1 MRKYIYNVV
10 IILFVLQ
17 MSHVQVFA
25 NYEQKN
31 IATANTIETL
41 QHLIQKQVMQLSTE
55 FDIRYTGNTSEIK
68 DELSE
73 LVKKAIRDPYIY
85 ANISSFKWKYDGYAN
100 NIVISFV
107 FTYHITQEE
116 EAFVEQTLTN
126 IITPMHGLSELQ
138 KIQAAHDFI
147 VLSAEYSKDTKGS
160 QYSPYTLLTENKGV
174 CQAYA
179 LVLYRMLEKLG
190 FEVQYVPGN
199 VGEQLHAWV
208 LVKLDN
214 EWYHIDVT
222 WDDPL
227 PDRKGEVR
235 YHYFLVSDRQ
245 LAQDHSWDYASFP
258 AATSEAYVDLQKTD
272 KVEVVTKPILDSH
285 FAFDKGLFILSNN
298 KQTVKQLIEQS
309 RLLLKSNN
317 SDNAVQVHLN
327 EWEPIILEKSN
338 IAQVKGNRKI
348 IQNAIHKKKGLSSI
362 YRVKKRMPQEKYVI
376 IKEVPYFVRGTSLLI
391 YFCSCPN
398 DYFIAVFKVLIFLF
412 IRVK

>member
-31 IATANTIETL
+31 IATANSIETL
-41 QHLIQKQVMQLSTE
+41 QHLIQKQVMELSTE

-73 LVKKAIRDPYIY
+73 LIKQAIQDPYIY
-85 ANISSFKWKYDGYAN
+85 ANISSFKWKYNGYAN
-100 NIVISFV
+100 NIVIRFE
-107 FTYHITQEE
+107 FTYHISQEE

-126 IITPMHGLSELQ
+126 IIAPMHGLSELQ
-138 KIQAAHDFI
+138 KLQAAHDFI
-147 VLSAEYSKDTKGS
+147 VLSAEYSKETEGS

-190 FEVQYVPGN
+190 FEVQYVPGK

-208 LVKLDN
+208 LVKLN
-214 EWYHIDVT
+214 NAWYHIDVT

-235 YHYFLVSDRQ
+235 YNYFLVSDRQ
-245 LAQDHSWDYASFP
+245 LAQDHSWDYTSFP
-258 AATSEAYVDLQKTD
+258 AATSEAYVDLQQTNKF
-272 KVEVVTKPILDSH
+272 EVITKPILDGQ
-285 FAFDKGLFILSNN
+285 FAFDKGLSIFSEN
-298 KQTVKQLIEQS
+298 KQIVKQLIEQP
-309 RLLLKSNN
+309 RLLLKGNK
-317 SDNAVQVHLN
+317 SDNSVQVPLN
-327 EWEPIILEKSN
+327 KWEPIILESN
-338 IAQVKGNRKI
+338 IAQVKDNRKI
-348 IQNAIHKKKGLSSI
+348 TRNAMHKKIGLVSN
-362 YRVKKRMPQEKYVI
+362 YRAEKRMPQEKYVI
-376 IKEVPYFVRGTSLLI
+376 IKEVPHTMFGAPPYYLFVSI
-391 YFCSCPN
+391 
-398 DYFIAVFKVLIFLF
+398 
-412 IRVK
+412 

>member
-1 MRKYIYNVV
+1 MTHMRKYIYNVV

-31 IATANTIETL
+31 IATANSIETL
-41 QHLIQKQVMQLSTE
+41 QNLIEKQVMQLSTE
-55 FDIRYTGNTSEIK
+55 FDIHYTGDTSEIK

-73 LVKKAIRDPYIY
+73 LIKHAIQDPYIY

-100 NIVISFV
+100 NIVIKFQ
-107 FTYHITQEE
+107 FTYHISQAE
-116 EAFVEQTLTN
+116 EAFVEQTLAN
-126 IITPMHGLSELQ
+126 IIAPMHGLSDLQ
-138 KIQAAHDFI
+138 KLQAAHDFI
-147 VLSAEYSKDTKGS
+147 VLSAEYSKETEGS

-179 LVLYRMLEKLG
+179 LVLYRMLEMLG
-190 FEVQYVPGN
+190 FEVQYVPGK

-235 YHYFLVSDRQ
+235 YNYFLVSDRQ

-258 AATSEAYVDLQKTD
+258 AATSEAYIDFHRTS
-272 KVEVVTKPILDSH
+272 KVEVLTKPILDSY
-285 FAFDKGLFILSNN
+285 FTFDERLSNLSKN
-298 KQTVKQLIEQS
+298 KLIVKQLIEQPTQ
-309 RLLLKSNN
+309 LIIGNQ
-317 SDNAVQVHLN
+317 SDNSVQLHLN
-327 EWEPIILEKSN
+327 KWEPIILESKVVQ
-338 IAQVKGNRKI
+338 IKAEQKKHDLVKM
-348 IQNAIHKKKGLSSI
+348 KKRLISI
-362 YRVKKRMPQEKYVI
+362 YRTEKRMPQEKYVI
-376 IKEVPYFVRGTSLLI
+376 IKEVSQTIVGT
-391 YFCSCPN
+391 PP
-398 DYFIAVFKVLIFLF
+398 
-412 IRVK
+412 

>member
-31 IATANTIETL
+31 IATANSIETL
-41 QHLIQKQVMQLSTE
+41 QNLIEKQVMQLSTE
-55 FDIRYTGNTSEIK
+55 FDIHYTGDTSEIK

-73 LVKKAIRDPYIY
+73 LIKHAIQDPYIY

-100 NIVISFV
+100 NIVIKFQ
-107 FTYHITQEE
+107 FTYHISQAE
-116 EAFVEQTLTN
+116 EAFVEQTLAN
-126 IITPMHGLSELQ
+126 IIAPMHGLSDLQ
-138 KIQAAHDFI
+138 KLQAAHDFI
-147 VLSAEYSKDTKGS
+147 VLSAEYSKETEGS

-179 LVLYRMLEKLG
+179 LVLYRMLEMLG
-190 FEVQYVPGN
+190 FEVQYVPGK

-235 YHYFLVSDRQ
+235 YNYFLVSDRQ

-258 AATSEAYVDLQKTD
+258 AATSEAYIDFHRTS
-272 KVEVVTKPILDSH
+272 KVEVLTKPILDSY
-285 FAFDKGLFILSNN
+285 FIFDERLSNLSKN
-298 KQTVKQLIEQS
+298 KLIVKQLIEQPTQ
-309 RLLLKSNN
+309 LIIGNQ
-317 SDNAVQVHLN
+317 SDNSVQLHLN
-327 EWEPIILEKSN
+327 KWEPIILESKVVQ
-338 IAQVKGNRKI
+338 IKAEQKKHDLVKM
-348 IQNAIHKKKGLSSI
+348 KKRLISI
-362 YRVKKRMPQEKYVI
+362 YRTEKRMPQEKYVI
-376 IKEVPYFVRGTSLLI
+376 IKEVSQTIVGAP
-391 YFCSCPN
+391 P
-398 DYFIAVFKVLIFLF
+398 
-412 IRVK
+412 

>member
-31 IATANTIETL
+31 IATANSIETL
-41 QHLIQKQVMQLSTE
+41 QNLIEKQVMQLSTE
-55 FDIRYTGNTSEIK
+55 FDIHYTGDTTEIK

-73 LVKKAIRDPYIY
+73 LIKHAIQDPYIY

-100 NIVISFV
+100 NIVIKFQ
-107 FTYHITQEE
+107 FTYHISQAE
-116 EAFVEQTLTN
+116 EAFVEQTLAN
-126 IITPMHGLSELQ
+126 IIVPMHGLSDLQ
-138 KIQAAHDFI
+138 KLQAAHDFI
-147 VLSAEYSKDTKGS
+147 VLSAEYSKETEGS

-179 LVLYRMLEKLG
+179 LVLYRMLEMLG
-190 FEVQYVPGN
+190 FEVQYVPGK

-235 YHYFLVSDRQ
+235 YNYFLVSDRQ

-258 AATSEAYVDLQKTD
+258 AATSEAYIDFHRTS
-272 KVEVVTKPILDSH
+272 KVEVLTKPILDSY
-285 FAFDKGLFILSNN
+285 FTFDEGLPNLSKN
-298 KQTVKQLIEQS
+298 KLIVKQLIEQPTQLIIGNQS
-309 RLLLKSNN
+309 DKS
-317 SDNAVQVHLN
+317 VQLHLN
-327 EWEPIILEKSN
+327 KWEPIILESKVVQIKAEQKKYDS
-338 IAQVKGNRKI
+338 VKM
-348 IQNAIHKKKGLSSI
+348 KKRLISI
-362 YRVKKRMPQEKYVI
+362 YRTEKRMPQEKYVI
-376 IKEVPYFVRGTSLLI
+376 IKEVPQTIVGA
-391 YFCSCPN
+391 PP
-398 DYFIAVFKVLIFLF
+398 
-412 IRVK
+412 

>member
-10 IILFVLQ
+10 IILFALQ

-31 IATANTIETL
+31 IATADSIETL
-41 QHLIQKQVMQLSTE
+41 QHLIQNQVMQLSTE
-55 FDIRYTGNTSEIK
+55 FNIRYTGNTSEIK

-73 LVKKAIRDPYIY
+73 LIKHAIQDPYIY

-100 NIVISFV
+100 NIVIRFE
-107 FTYHITQEE
+107 FTYHISQEE
-116 EAFVEQTLTN
+116 EAFVEKTLTN
-126 IITPMHGLSELQ
+126 IIEPMHGLSELQ

-147 VLSAEYSKDTKGS
+147 VLSAEYSKETKGS
-160 QYSPYTLLTENKGV
+160 QYSPYTLLTEHKGV

-190 FEVQYVPGN
+190 FEVQYVPGK

-235 YHYFLVSDRQ
+235 YNYFLVSDRQ
-245 LAQDHSWDYASFP
+245 LAKDHTWDYTSFP
-258 AATSEAYVDLQKTD
+258 AATSEAYIDLQKTN
-272 KVEVVTKPILDSH
+272 KVEILSKPIMDSQ
-285 FAFDKGLFILSNN
+285 FTFDKGLFVLSKN

-309 RLLLKSNN
+309 KLLLKGNK
-317 SDNAVQVHLN
+317 SDNPVQVHLN
-327 EWEPIILEKSN
+327 EWEPIILESN
-338 IAQVKGNRKI
+338 VAQVKVNRKI
-348 IQNAIHKKKGLSSI
+348 IKNTVDKKIGLISI
-362 YRVKKRMPQEKYVI
+362 YRTEKRMPQEKYVI
-376 IKEVPYFVRGTSLLI
+376 IKEVPHTMFGAPPYS
-391 YFCSCPN
+391 
-398 DYFIAVFKVLIFLF
+398 FICERLMRYLKF
-412 IRVK
+412 

>member
-31 IATANTIETL
+31 IATANSIEIL

-73 LVKKAIRDPYIY
+73 LIKHAIQDPYIY

-100 NIVISFV
+100 NIVITFE
-107 FTYHITQEE
+107 FAYHISQEE
-116 EAFVEQTLTN
+116 EAFVEQTVAN
-126 IITPMHGLSELQ
+126 IIAPMHGLSELQ

-147 VLSAEYSKDTKGS
+147 VLSTEYSKETEGS
-160 QYSPYTLLTENKGV
+160 PYSPYTLLTENKGV

-179 LVLYRMLEKLG
+179 LVLYRMLEMLG
-190 FEVQYVPGN
+190 FEVQYVPGT

-214 EWYHIDVT
+214 AWYHIDVT

-227 PDRKGEVR
+227 PDRKGEVL
-235 YHYFLVSDRQ
+235 YNYFLVSDRQ
-245 LAQDHSWDYASFP
+245 LSQDHSWDYTSFP
-258 AATSEAYVDLQKTD
+258 AATSEAYIDLQKMS
-272 KVEVVTKPILDSH
+272 KVEVLTKPIMDSH
-285 FAFDKGLFILSNN
+285 FNFDEGLSVLSKN
-298 KQTVKQLIEQS
+298 KQIVKQLIEQS
-309 RLLLKSNN
+309 RLLFKGHKG
-317 SDNAVQVHLN
+317 DNPVQVHLN
-327 EWEPIILEKSN
+327 EWEPIILESN
-338 IAQVKGNRKI
+338 VAEVKANRKI
-348 IQNAIHKKKGLSSI
+348 IQNALHKKKGLISV
-362 YRVKKRMPQEKYVI
+362 YRTEKRMPQEKYVI
-376 IKEVPYFVRGTSLLI
+376 IKEVPHTIVGAPPYS
-391 YFCSCPN
+391 
-398 DYFIAVFKVLIFLF
+398 FICER
-412 IRVK
+412 IRQYLKF

>member
-31 IATANTIETL
+31 IATANSIETL
-41 QHLIQKQVMQLSTE
+41 QHLIQKQVMELSTE

-73 LVKKAIRDPYIY
+73 LIKQAIQDPYIY
-85 ANISSFKWKYDGYAN
+85 ANISGFKWKYNGYAN
-100 NIVISFV
+100 NIVIRFE
-107 FTYHITQEE
+107 FTYHISQEE

-126 IITPMHGLSELQ
+126 IIAPMHGLSELQ
-138 KIQAAHDFI
+138 KLQAAHDFI
-147 VLSAEYSKDTKGS
+147 VLSAEYSNETEGS

-190 FEVQYVPGN
+190 FEVQYVPGK

-208 LVKLDN
+208 LVKLN
-214 EWYHIDVT
+214 NAWYHIDVT

-235 YHYFLVSDRQ
+235 YNYFLVSDRQ
-245 LAQDHSWDYASFP
+245 LAQDHSWDYTSFP
-258 AATSEAYVDLQKTD
+258 AATSEAYVDLQKTN
-272 KVEVVTKPILDSH
+272 KVEVITKPILDGQ
-285 FAFDKGLFILSNN
+285 FAFDKGLSIFSKN
-298 KQTVKQLIEQS
+298 KQTVKQLIEQP
-309 RLLLKSNN
+309 RLLLKGNK
-317 SDNAVQVHLN
+317 SDNSVQVPLN
-327 EWEPIILEKSN
+327 KWEPIILESN
-338 IAQVKGNRKI
+338 VAQVKDNRKI
-348 IQNAIHKKKGLSSI
+348 TRNAMHKKIGLVSI
-362 YRVKKRMPQEKYVI
+362 YRAEKRMPQEKYVI
-376 IKEVPYFVRGTSLLI
+376 IKEVPHTMFGAPPY
-391 YFCSCPN
+391 
-398 DYFIAVFKVLIFLF
+398 LF
-412 IRVK
+412 IYLFIYLFVSI

>member
-25 NYEQKN
+25 IYEQKN
-31 IATANTIETL
+31 IATADSIETL

-73 LVKKAIRDPYIY
+73 LIKHAIQDPYIY
-85 ANISSFKWKYDGYAN
+85 ANISSFKWKYDGYAD
-100 NIVISFV
+100 NIVIRFE
-107 FTYHITQEE
+107 FTYHISQEE
-116 EAFVEQTLTN
+116 ETFVEQTLTN
-126 IITPMHGLSELQ
+126 IIEPMHGLSEMQ

-147 VLSAEYSKDTKGS
+147 VLSTEYSKETKGS

-179 LVLYRMLEKLG
+179 LVLYRMLEMLG
-190 FEVQYVPGN
+190 FEVQYVPGK

-214 EWYHIDVT
+214 AWYHIDVT

-235 YHYFLVSDRQ
+235 YNYFLVSDHQ
-245 LAQDHSWDYASFP
+245 LAQDHSWDYTSFP
-258 AATSEAYVDLQKTD
+258 AATSEAYIDLQKTS
-272 KVEVVTKPILDSH
+272 KVEALTKPILDSY
-285 FAFDKGLFILSNN
+285 FNFDKELSILSKN
-298 KQTVKQLIEQS
+298 KQMVKQLIVQPTK
-309 RLLLKSNN
+309 LLKGKKG
-317 SDNAVQVHLN
+317 DNPVQLNLN
-327 EWEPIILEKSN
+327 EWEPIILESN
-338 IAQVKGNRKI
+338 VAQVKANRNI
-348 IQNAIHKKKGLSSI
+348 IQNDLHKRKGLISV
-362 YRVKKRMPQEKYVI
+362 YRAEKRMPQEKYVI
-376 IKEVPYFVRGTSLLI
+376 IKEVSQMIFGAPPYSFI
-391 YFCSCPN
+391 YECLMRYLKF
-398 DYFIAVFKVLIFLF
+398 
-412 IRVK
+412 

>member
-31 IATANTIETL
+31 IATANSIETL
-41 QHLIQKQVMQLSTE
+41 QHLIQKQVIQLSTE

-73 LVKKAIRDPYIY
+73 LIKHAIQDPYIY

-100 NIVISFV
+100 NIVIRFE
-107 FTYHITQEE
+107 FTYHISQEE

-126 IITPMHGLSELQ
+126 IIAPMHGLSELQ

-147 VLSAEYSKDTKGS
+147 VLSAEYSKETEGS

-190 FEVQYVPGN
+190 FEVQYVPGK

-214 EWYHIDVT
+214 AWYHIDVT

-235 YHYFLVSDRQ
+235 YNYFLVSDRQ
-245 LAQDHSWDYASFP
+245 VAKDHSWDYTSFP
-258 AATSEAYVDLQKTD
+258 AATSEAYFDLQKTN
-272 KVEVVTKPILDSH
+272 KVEVLTKPILDGY
-285 FAFDKGLFILSNN
+285 FAFDKGLSVFSKN
-298 KQTVKQLIEQS
+298 KQTVKQLIAQPS
-309 RLLLKSNN
+309 LLLKGNK
-317 SDNAVQVHLN
+317 SDNSVQVHLY
-327 EWEPIILEKSN
+327 EWEPIILESN
-338 IAQVKGNRKI
+338 VAQVKDNRKI
-348 IQNAIHKKKGLSSI
+348 TQNAMYKKKGLVSI
-362 YRVKKRMPQEKYVI
+362 YRAEKRMPQEKYVI
-376 IKEVPYFVRGTSLLI
+376 IKEVPHTMFGA
-391 YFCSCPN
+391 PP
-398 DYFIAVFKVLIFLF
+398 YFICERLMQYLKFEYFSS
-412 IRVK
+412 

>member
-31 IATANTIETL
+31 IATANSIETL
-41 QHLIQKQVMQLSTE
+41 QHLIQKQVMELSTE

-73 LVKKAIRDPYIY
+73 LIKQAIQDPYIY
-85 ANISSFKWKYDGYAN
+85 ANISSFKWKYNGYAN
-100 NIVISFV
+100 NIVIRFE
-107 FTYHITQEE
+107 FTYHISQEE

-126 IITPMHGLSELQ
+126 IIAPMHGLSELQ
-138 KIQAAHDFI
+138 KLQAAHDFI
-147 VLSAEYSKDTKGS
+147 VLSAEYSKETEGS

-190 FEVQYVPGN
+190 FEVQYVPGK

-208 LVKLDN
+208 LVKLN
-214 EWYHIDVT
+214 NSWYHIDVT

-235 YHYFLVSDRQ
+235 YNYFLVSDRQ
-245 LAQDHSWDYASFP
+245 LAQDHSWDYTSFP
-258 AATSEAYVDLQKTD
+258 AATSEAYVDLQQTN
-272 KVEVVTKPILDSH
+272 KVEVITKPILDGQ
-285 FAFDKGLFILSNN
+285 FAFDKGLSIFSKN
-298 KQTVKQLIEQS
+298 KQIVKQLIEQP
-309 RLLLKSNN
+309 RLLLKGNK
-317 SDNAVQVHLN
+317 SDNSVQVLLN
-327 EWEPIILEKSN
+327 KWEPIILESN
-338 IAQVKGNRKI
+338 IAQVKDSRKI
-348 IQNAIHKKKGLSSI
+348 TRNAMHKKIGLVSN
-362 YRVKKRMPQEKYVI
+362 YRAEKRMPQEKYVI
-376 IKEVPYFVRGTSLLI
+376 IKEVPHTMFGAPPYYLFVSI
-391 YFCSCPN
+391 
-398 DYFIAVFKVLIFLF
+398 
-412 IRVK
+412 

>member
-73 LVKKAIRDPYIY
+73 LIKHAIQDPYIY

-100 NIVISFV
+100 NIVISFE
-107 FTYHITQEE
+107 FTYHISQEE

-147 VLSAEYSKDTKGS
+147 VLTAEYSKETKGS

-190 FEVQYVPGN
+190 FEVQYVPGK

-208 LVKLDN
+208 LVKLDD

-235 YHYFLVSDRQ
+235 YNYFLVSDRQ
-245 LAQDHSWDYASFP
+245 LAQDHSWDYTSFP
-258 AATSEAYVDLQKTD
+258 AATSEAYFDLQKTD
-272 KVEVVTKPILDSH
+272 KVEVLTKPILDGQ
-285 FAFDKGLFILSNN
+285 FTFDKGLSILSKN
-298 KQTVKQLIEQS
+298 KQTVKQLIEQP
-309 RLLLKSNN
+309 RLLLKGNK
-317 SDNAVQVHLN
+317 SDNSVQVYLN
-327 EWEPIILEKSN
+327 EWEPIILESI
-338 IAQVKGNRKI
+338 IAQIKDNGKI
-348 IQNAIHKKKGLSSI
+348 KQNAIHKKKGLISI
-362 YRVKKRMPQEKYVI
+362 YRAGKRMPQEKYVI
-376 IKEVPYFVRGTSLLI
+376 IKEVPHTMFGAPPYSFICVRLTS
-391 YFCSCPN
+391 FSGCPN
-398 DYFIAVFKVLIFLF
+398 TH
-412 IRVK
+412 